1 MNDEDDD
8 DDDASEREA
17 IRLLGCCCDRKPTF
31 VSAAT
36 FLLLFSLSFLPAGD
50 QACCSA
56 DFTAYKSTTVTSI
69 DAILYQPYSLGFT
82 LFLSLLALA

>member
-1 MNDEDDD
+1 MMMMMMMTHLNVKPYVCW
-8 DDDASEREA
+8 DAVVIVSLRVFLP
-17 IRLLGCCCDRKPTF
+17 RHSCCCF
-31 VSAAT
+31 
-36 FLLLFSLSFLPAGD
+36 FLSFLPAGD

-82 LFLSLLALA
+82 LFYPC

>member
-1 MNDEDDD
+1 MMMMMMMTHLNVKPHVCW
-8 DDDASEREA
+8 DAVVIVSLR
-17 IRLLGCCCDRKPTF
+17 C

-36 FLLLFSLSFLPAGD
+36 FLLLFFLSFFPAGD

-82 LFLSLLALA
+82 LFYPC

>member
-1 MNDEDDD
+1 MNDDD
-8 DDDASEREA
+8 DDDGASEREA
-17 IRLLGCCCDRKPTF
+17 IRLLGCCCDRKPTC

-36 FLLLFSLSFLPAGD
+36 FLLLFFLSLFPAGD

-56 DFTAYKSTTVTSI
+56 DLTAYESTTVTSI

-82 LFLSLLALA
+82 LFYPC